1 MHLSNIGLVNWHLF
15 PLLDIPVSGP
25 IIGISGEN
33 KSGKSTILDA
43 IQTVMTGGDQ
53 KAMDLNRA
61 AAEGSKGGHRRT
73 LHAYCLG
80 RLSKDHVRR
89 EASSTTI
96 VLSFRDPL
104 GLQQPVSIGVSVEA
118 ELSSNS
124 ANVVSRFIVK
134 GAEIRASDIVVRAE
148 SGLQVEP
155 WRDSRRR
162 LEALVAARGGTFA
175 DYHDSARDFVKEYMF
190 ALFEKGRSAVP
201 AQFVRSFVNAVA
213 FKEME
218 SANEFVRKYLLEEE
232 PIQINALRRSIQV
245 YRDADKQVKEL
256 NAQLQLLLALEAKL
270 QELAELE
277 AKVDREEW
285 IALRAKAVAAVQH
298 YNGTFRKLRATLAHI
313 AVGEREKLN
322 ADSEIERINAE
333 IQEINLERSA
343 ALSEERQARLKG
355 DIRLIDK
362 ELEDLRRPVSGTD
375 GMASNIRNLAAL
387 RALVDL
393 AGVPSDIFD
402 RIDEAAGLLPG
413 ERDTSFPKDP
423 ERLEAIVND
432 LKSRMQLL
440 DDALRKLLKSIQ
452 AREIELTNRVE
463 ELKAQIEAARSGR
476 AILAPS
482 TEAMVRRLRDEGMQP
497 RVLAELVDI
506 AEERWA
512 DAAEGYLGVDREA
525 IFVSPEHCHA
535 ATEILARERSSFRQV
550 RIANTRKLASMD
562 THAQAGTLAS
572 VFRSTDALAK
582 AFVIFRTGN
591 IRLGNSRS
599 DLDRQGRWIL
609 DDGTY
614 DDGVVIDVKEPR
626 GGRKLGARGLAQS
639 AERAM
644 TELAKLG
651 GDLTTRQQDAKVAMR
666 WTRYVERF
674 FELFCDTERMSFVAT
689 DNLAAEQLRRVD
701 ALNSAIASLA
711 SADVSMFDEQLALA
725 SRNLENAK
733 KERADREDSLR
744 ILREAKGGL
753 ETTLGKGEDSPGSKL
768 HALNSLRRFR
778 QGRVKLAV
786 VNPISAYRSRRALQ
800 KSANALAEDA
810 FREAASARE
819 DARDLRSESELDAR
833 ECLVALNQA
842 DLFGLRPSLFG
853 EVRPW
858 MRERIDEIQNE
869 TLVEYEAELAN
880 ARQKTNDIFR
890 NSFANELAA
899 RFAKVD
905 AELRDIRDV
914 LRKYDFLDER
924 YNFRS
929 SRAPGYEAFH
939 AIVDRLREIELADVP
954 LFQGDVKDDHPL
966 ANELR
971 IVEAVLLS
979 DDVDIE
985 QYEDYRRY
993 FSFELEITS
1002 LSSGR
1007 TVPWSERKG
1016 TASGGETQ
1024 TPYYVALLS
1033 ALSSIYYG
1041 GARSRLGGTATGLCL
1056 AAFDEAFSKLDE
1068 TVRYEMVTFCQ
1079 ELGLQLLICGPD
1091 GGRQSMERYA
1101 HTIVDVWRRGDE
1113 SYARSD
1119 VIKQRTRDELA
1130 AIDPGRLTRSDLE
1143 TMMAEDAVQ

>member
-15 PLLDIPVSGP
+15 PLLDIPVTGQV
-25 IIGISGEN
+25 IGISGEN

-61 AAEGSKGGHRRT
+61 AAEGGKGGHRRT

-96 VLSFRDPL
+96 VLSFRDPF

-118 ELSSNS
+118 ELSSNA

-134 GAEIRASDIVVRAE
+134 GVEIKASDIVLHSAE
-148 SGLQVEP
+148 GLQVEP

-162 LEALVAARGGTFA
+162 LEALVMARGGTFA

-190 ALFEKGRSAVP
+190 ALFEKGRAAVP
-201 AQFVRSFVNAVA
+201 SQYVRSFVNAVA
-213 FKEME
+213 FREME
-218 SANEFVRKYLLEEE
+218 SANDFVRKYLLEEE
-232 PIQINALRRSIQV
+232 PIQIGALRRSIQV

-256 NAQLQLLLALEAKL
+256 NAQLQLLQALESKL
-270 QELAELE
+270 EELAELE
-277 AKVDREEW
+277 KTAHREEW
-285 IALRAKAVAAVQH
+285 IALRAKAVSAVQLH
-298 YNGTFRKLRATLAHI
+298 NATFRGLKAALSAI
-313 AVGEREKLN
+313 AEREGHKAN
-322 ADSEIERINAE
+322 ASSEIGRINDE
-333 IQEINLERSA
+333 IGAISLERSA
-343 ALSEERQARLKG
+343 ALSEERQARLKAE
-355 DIRLIDK
+355 ISLIDK
-362 ELEDLRRPVSGTD
+362 DLENLRRPVSG
-375 GMASNIRNLAAL
+375 MAVAMRNLSSL
-387 RALVDL
+387 RPLADL
-393 AGVPSDIFD
+393 EGLDGSTFD
-402 RIDEAAGLLPG
+402 RVDEAVALIPG
-413 ERDTSFPKDP
+413 ELDTSFPRDP
-423 ERLEAIVND
+423 ERLDAIVIA
-432 LKSRMQLL
+432 LKAQVASVEQAAQR
-440 DDALRKLLKSIQ
+440 LLKRIQ
-452 AREIELTNRVE
+452 ARELELEQKVRD
-463 ELKAQIEAARSGR
+463 LKAQIEAARTGK
-476 AILAPS
+476 AVLTPA
-482 TEAMVRRLRDEGMQP
+482 TEAMIRRLSSEGMRP

-506 AEERWA
+506 GDERWA

-525 IFVSPEHCHA
+525 ILVDPQHCHA
-535 ATEILARERSSFRQV
+535 ATEILSRERANFRQV

-562 THAQAGTLAS
+562 TQAAPGTLAS
-572 VFRSTDALAK
+572 VFRSSDALAK
-582 AFVIFRTGN
+582 AFVVFRTGN
-591 IRLGNSRS
+591 IRLGSSRS
-599 DLDRQGRWIL
+599 DLDKPGRWIL

-626 GGRKLGARGLAQS
+626 GGRKLGARGLEVS
-639 AERAM
+639 AERAAA
-644 TELAKLG
+644 ELAKVAG
-651 GDLTTRQQDAKVAMR
+651 ELTSRQQDTKIAER
-666 WTRYVERF
+666 WIRFVERF
-674 FELFCDTERMSFVAT
+674 SELLEGNIDRRSFTEIDA
-689 DNLAAEQLRRVD
+689 LAVGYLKRVD
-701 ALNSAIASLA
+701 ELNAAIESLA
-711 SADVSMFDEQLALA
+711 SADVSAFDEQLALA
-725 SRNLENAK
+725 RKNL
-733 KERADREDSLR
+733 KEAEEERSECEAELRALSGK
-744 ILREAKGGL
+744 KGGF
-753 ETTLGKGEDSPGSKL
+753 ETTLGKGEDSPGSRL

-778 QGRVKLAV
+778 QGRTKLGV
-786 VNPISAYRSRRALQ
+786 VDPIASYRSRRASQ
-800 KSANALAEDA
+800 KSVNSLAEDA
-810 FREAASARE
+810 IREAASARE
-819 DARDLRSESELDAR
+819 DAAELRSECELEAR

-842 DLFGLRPSLFG
+842 DLFGLRPSLFT

-858 MRERIDEIQNE
+858 MRERIDEIRNE

-939 AIVDRLREIELADVP
+939 AIVERLRELELADVP
-954 LFQGDVKDDHPL
+954 LFQGDVKDEHPL
-966 ANELR
+966 AEELR

-1041 GARSRLGGTATGLCL
+1041 GARSRLGGNATGLCL

-1119 VIKQRTRDELA
+1119 LILQRTRDELA
-1130 AIDPGRLTRSDLE
+1130 AIDPAKLTRAELE
-1143 TMMAEDAVQ
+1143 AMMTEAANQ